1 MGGPAAISEAPPRE
15 DRKAVSTTVP
25 PPAEHLP
32 TPPLNIEDEL
42 KESYLNYAMSVIIS
56 RALPDVRDGLKP
68 SQRRILTAM
77 LDLGLNPGSST
88 SKCAGIVGETMKRYH
103 PHGDNSIYPTL
114 ARMAQWWNMRHP
126 LITGQG
132 NFGSIHG
139 LPPAAMRYTEAK
151 LSPVAAEMLEDIRLD
166 TVDFQPSYDE
176 KHMEP
181 RVLPG
186 KFPNLL
192 VNGSGGIAVG
202 MATSI
207 PPHNLGEV
215 CDAAV
220 ALIDDPEIDLDGLLE
235 HLPGPDFPTGATIC
249 GRYGIRE
256 AYRTGRGKVIVRAK
270 YDIEEHKDGRSQI
283 IITEIPYQLTKE
295 PLLKKLADLVN
306 GGRITGVTDVVDES
320 DRKQPVRIVVKVKK
334 GEDPNVVVNQLFQF
348 SPLQDTFSVIML
360 ALVDGR
366 PRTLPIKEFLRHFI
380 DHRVNVIRRRTQ
392 FQLRQARQR
401 AHIVEGL
408 LIALHYIDEI
418 IRVIRASA
426 NPPEARARLMGME
439 VSAQVLQRALDDPD
453 ARASTSLTRMQAD
466 AILAMQLQ
474 RLTGLEADKL
484 VQEYRG
490 LRGDIAGYERL
501 LADDRLILDLIRA
514 DLRELKARYANP
526 RRSALSEEELG
537 DYDKED
543 LIREEYMVVTV
554 THDGY
559 IKRLPPSTYRAQGR
573 GGRGIAATNT
583 REGDVLEHMFVA
595 LTHDYILFFT
605 DHGKVHWLKVYDMPV
620 ASRTS
625 GGRAIVNLLQLA
637 EGEKVTGLIPVRQF
651 LEDES
656 LTMVTRRGTVKKT
669 ALTAFKRPLGRG
681 IIALGLDE
689 GDQLIAVARTKA
701 SDHVILS
708 TRQGM
713 AIRFDESGV
722 RSMGRPA
729 YGVKGINLAEDDE
742 VVGMVVANGDDDPAS
757 LLTVCAEGFG
767 KRTALTE
774 YRSQSRGGKGLIDIK
789 TSDRNGPVVAIAKVT
804 DADEVMLTTARGIL
818 IRTRVA
824 DMRLI
829 GRNTQGVRLI
839 RLDEGD
845 TVGSL
850 AKMPL
855 EVLAANGDDLADLAG
870 AEGAVDVDVDM
881 EMNMNIEGA
890 GDAEPE
896 AVADHPPHLLD
907 DGVGEAEAS
916 DHIDD
921 LDADGEPD
929 A

>member
-1 MGGPAAISEAPPRE
+1 MST
-15 DRKAVSTTVP
+15 AVST
-25 PPAEHLP
+25 AGHLP
-32 TPPLNIEDEL
+32 TPPLNIEEEL

-68 SQRRILTAM
+68 SQRRILAAM

-176 KHMEP
+176 KHSEP
-181 RVLPG
+181 RVLPA

-220 ALIDDPEIDLDGLLE
+220 ALIDDPEIDLDGLME
-235 HLPGPDFPTGATIC
+235 HVPAPDFPTGGVIC
-249 GRYGIRE
+249 GRYGVKE
-256 AYRTGRGKVIVRAK
+256 AYRTGRGKIVLRAK
-270 YDIEEHKDGRSQI
+270 YDLEEQRDGRSHI
-283 IITEIPYQLTKE
+283 VFTEIPYQLTKE
-295 PLLKKLADLVN
+295 PLLKKLAELVN
-306 GGRITGVTDVVDES
+306 GGRITGVTDIVDES

-334 GEDPNVVVNQLFQF
+334 GEDPNVVLNQLYQF

-366 PRTLPIKEFLRHFI
+366 PRTLPLKELLRLFVE
-380 DHRVNVIRRRTQ
+380 HRVNVIRRRTQ
-392 FQLRQARQR
+392 FQLRQARAR

-408 LIALHYIDEI
+408 LVALDVIDEI
-418 IRVIRASA
+418 IRVIRSSA
-426 NPPEARARLMGME
+426 NPPEARARLMGLE
-439 VSAQVLQRALDDPD
+439 VSAEVLRRALGDPE
-453 ARASTSLTRMQAD
+453 AKATASLTRMQAE
-466 AILAMQLQ
+466 AILAMRLQ
-474 RLTGLEADKL
+474 QLTGLEADRL
-484 VQEYRG
+484 IAEYRG
-490 LRGDIAGYERL
+490 LREDIARYERI
-501 LADDRLILDLIRA
+501 LADEQLIYDLIRA
-514 DLRELKARYANP
+514 DLREMKQKYANP
-526 RRSALSEEELG
+526 RRSDAEGPEVG
-537 DYDKED
+537 DYDKEA

-559 IKRLPPSTYRAQGR
+559 IKRLPPSTYRAQVR

-583 REGDVLEHMFVA
+583 KEGDFLEYMFVA

-605 DHGKVHWLKVYDMPV
+605 DRGKVYWLKVYDVPV

-637 EGEKVTGLIPVRQF
+637 EGEKITGLIPVRQF
-651 LEDES
+651 REDEH

-669 ALTAFKRPLGRG
+669 ELTAFKRPLGRG

-689 GDQLIAVARTKA
+689 GDQLIGVARTKA
-701 SDHVILS
+701 GDQVILS
-708 TRQGM
+708 TRDGM
-713 AIRFDESGV
+713 AIRFDESDA
-722 RSMGRPA
+722 RSMGRTA
-729 YGVKGINLAEDDE
+729 HGVRGISLEGDDE
-742 VVGMVVANGDDDPAS
+742 VIGMVVANGQDDPAS
-757 LLTVCAEGFG
+757 LLTVCAHGYG
-767 KRTALTE
+767 KRTALSE
-774 YRSQSRGGKGLIDIK
+774 YRSQNRGGKGLIDIK
-789 TSDRNGPVVAIAKVT
+789 TTDRNGPVVAISKVT
-804 DADEVMLTTARGIL
+804 DDDEVMLTTAGGII
-818 IRTRVA
+818 IRTRVG
-824 DMRLI
+824 DISLI

-839 RLDEGD
+839 RVEEGD
-845 TVGSL
+845 SVRSL
-850 AKMPL
+850 AKLPEEELTAAAEL
-855 EVLAANGDDLADLAG
+855 EALPDDVPADADDAA
-870 AEGAVDVDVDM
+870 
-881 EMNMNIEGA
+881 
-890 GDAEPE
+890 
-896 AVADHPPHLLD
+896 PHLLD

>member
-1 MGGPAAISEAPPRE
+1 M
-15 DRKAVSTTVP
+15 STAVP
-25 PPAEHLP
+25 PTSDHLP
-32 TPPLNIEDEL
+32 TPPLNIEEEL
-42 KESYLNYAMSVIIS
+42 KESYLTYAMSVIIS

-68 SQRRILTAM
+68 SQRRILAAM
-77 LDLGLNPGSST
+77 RDLNLNPGGST

-114 ARMAQWWNMRHP
+114 ARLAQWWNMRHL

-151 LSPVAAEMLEDIRLD
+151 LSPVAAEMLDDITLD

-220 ALIDDPEIDLDGLLE
+220 ALIDNPEITLDELLE
-235 HLPGPDFPTGATIC
+235 IIPAPDFPTGATIC
-249 GRYGIRE
+249 GRFGVRE
-256 AYRTGRGKVIVRAK
+256 AYRTGRGKVILRAR
-270 YDIEEHKDGRSQI
+270 YTIEEQKDGRSQI
-283 IITEIPYQLTKE
+283 IFTEIPYQLTKE
-295 PLLKKLADLVN
+295 PLLKKLAELVHN
-306 GGRITGVTDVVDES
+306 DRVTGVSDIVDES

-334 GEDPNVVVNQLFQF
+334 GEDPQVALNQLFQY

-366 PRTLPIKEFLRHFI
+366 PRTLPLKDLLRLFVE
-380 DHRVNVIRRRTQ
+380 HRVNVIRRRTQ
-392 FQLRQARQR
+392 YLLRRERAR
-401 AHIVEGL
+401 AHILEGL
-408 LIALHYIDEI
+408 LVALAYIDEI
-418 IRVIRASA
+418 IRTIRSSA
-426 NPPEARARLMGME
+426 NPAEARARLMGLE
-439 VSAQVLQRALDDPD
+439 VSAEILRRALEDPD
-453 ARASTSLTRMQAD
+453 ARAAASLTRMQAD

-484 VQEYRG
+484 AAEYRS
-490 LRGDIAGYERL
+490 LKADIAGYERI
-501 LADDRLILDLIRA
+501 LANEQLILDLIRA
-514 DLRELKARYANP
+514 DLRELKQKYADP
-526 RRSALSEEELG
+526 RRSRIDPEELG
-537 DYDKED
+537 EYDKEA
-543 LIREEYMVVTV
+543 LIREEYMIVTV

-559 IKRLPPSTYRAQGR
+559 IKRLPPSTYRAQNR

-583 REGDVLEHMFVA
+583 REGDFLEYMFVA

-605 DHGKVHWLKVYDMPV
+605 DHGKVYWLKVYDVPEG
-620 ASRTS
+620 SRTS

-637 EGEKVTGLIPVRQF
+637 EGEKITGLVPVREF
-651 LEDES
+651 SEDEH
-656 LTMVTRRGTVKKT
+656 LFMVTRRGTVKKT
-669 ALTAFKRPLGRG
+669 PLTAFRRPLGRG

-689 GDQLIAVARTKA
+689 GDELIGVARTKA
-701 SDHVILS
+701 GDQVVLS
-708 TRQGM
+708 TRDGM
-713 AIRFDESGV
+713 AIRFDEEDV

-729 YGVKGINLAEDDE
+729 HGVRGIALAEDDE
-742 VVGMVVANGDDDPAS
+742 VVGMVVANGIDDPAS
-757 LLTVCAEGFG
+757 LLTVCSNGFG
-767 KRTALTE
+767 KRTLLTE
-774 YRSQSRGGKGLIDIK
+774 YRSQNRGGKGLIDIK

-804 DADEVMLTTARGIL
+804 DADEVMLTTTGGIL
-818 IRTRVA
+818 IRTKVS
-824 DMRLI
+824 DTRLI

-839 RLDEGD
+839 RVEDGD
-845 TVGSL
+845 SVRSL
-850 AKMPL
+850 AKLPEDEL
-855 EVLAANGDDLADLAG
+855 TEEEAEALAEAPTPQV
-870 AEGAVDVDVDM
+870 EGGTGH
-881 EMNMNIEGA
+881 I
-890 GDAEPE
+890 
-896 AVADHPPHLLD
+896 LD

-916 DHIDD
+916 DHLDD
-921 LDADGEPD
+921 VDRDGEPD

>member
-1 MGGPAAISEAPPRE
+1 VST
-15 DRKAVSTTVP
+15 AVST
-25 PPAEHLP
+25 AGHLP
-32 TPPLNIEDEL
+32 TPPLNIEEEL

-68 SQRRILTAM
+68 SQRRILAAM
-77 LDLGLNPGSST
+77 LDLGLNPGGST

-151 LSPVAAEMLEDIRLD
+151 LSPVAADMLEDIRLD

-176 KHMEP
+176 KHSEP
-181 RVLPG
+181 RVLPA

-215 CDAAV
+215 CDALV
-220 ALIDDPEIDLDGLLE
+220 ALIDEPEIELDELME
-235 HLPGPDFPTGATIC
+235 HIPAPDFPTGGVIC
-249 GRYGIRE
+249 GRYGVKE
-256 AYRTGRGKVIVRAK
+256 AYRTGRGRIVLRAK
-270 YDIEEHKDGRSQI
+270 YEIEEQRDGRSHVVF
-283 IITEIPYQLTKE
+283 TEIPYQLTKE
-295 PLLKKLADLVN
+295 PLLKKLAELVN
-306 GGRITGVTDVVDES
+306 GGRITGVTDIVDES

-334 GEDPNVVVNQLFQF
+334 GEDPNVVLNQLYQF

-366 PRTLPIKEFLRHFI
+366 PRTLPLKELLRLFVE
-380 DHRVNVIRRRTQ
+380 HRVNVIRRRTQ
-392 FQLRQARQR
+392 FQLRQSRAR

-408 LIALHYIDEI
+408 LIALDVIDEM
-418 IRVIRASA
+418 IRVIRSSA
-426 NPPEARARLMGME
+426 NPPEARARLMGLE
-439 VSAQVLQRALDDPD
+439 VSGEVLRRALNDPE
-453 ARASTSLTRMQAD
+453 AKATASLTRMQAE
-466 AILAMQLQ
+466 AILAMRLQ
-474 RLTGLEADKL
+474 QLTGLEADKL
-484 VQEYRG
+484 IAEYRG
-490 LRGDIAGYERL
+490 LREDIARYERIL
-501 LADDRLILDLIRA
+501 GDEQLIYDLIRA
-514 DLRELKARYANP
+514 DLRELKQKYANP
-526 RRSALSEEELG
+526 RRSDAEGPEVG
-537 DYDKED
+537 DYDKEA

-559 IKRLPPSTYRAQGR
+559 IKRLPPSTYRAQVR

-583 REGDVLEHMFVA
+583 REGDFLEYMFVA

-605 DHGKVHWLKVYDMPV
+605 DRGKVYWLKVYDVPI

-637 EGEKVTGLIPVRQF
+637 EGEKITGLIPVRRFQA
-651 LEDES
+651 DEH

-669 ALTAFKRPLGRG
+669 ELTAFKRPLGRG

-689 GDQLIAVARTKA
+689 GDQLIGVARTRA
-701 SDHVILS
+701 GDQVILS
-708 TRQGM
+708 TRDGM
-713 AIRFDESGV
+713 AIRFDESDA
-722 RSMGRPA
+722 RSMGRTA
-729 YGVKGINLAEDDE
+729 HGVRGIKLEGDDE
-742 VVGMVVANGDDDPAS
+742 VIGMVVANGQEDAAS
-757 LLTVCAEGFG
+757 LLTVCANGYG
-767 KRTALTE
+767 KRTALAE
-774 YRSQSRGGKGLIDIK
+774 YRSQNRGGKGLIDIK
-789 TSDRNGPVVAIAKVT
+789 TTDRNGPVVAISKVT
-804 DADEVMLTTARGIL
+804 DDDEVMLTTAGGII
-818 IRTRVA
+818 IRTRVG
-824 DMRLI
+824 DISLI

-839 RLDEGD
+839 RVEEGD
-845 TVGSL
+845 SVRSL
-850 AKMPL
+850 AKLP
-855 EVLAANGDDLADLAG
+855 EEEITVEETDHEQGDG
-870 AEGAVDVDVDM
+870 VVNGAVD
-881 EMNMNIEGA
+881 GHA
-890 GDAEPE
+890 
-896 AVADHPPHLLD
+896 PHILD